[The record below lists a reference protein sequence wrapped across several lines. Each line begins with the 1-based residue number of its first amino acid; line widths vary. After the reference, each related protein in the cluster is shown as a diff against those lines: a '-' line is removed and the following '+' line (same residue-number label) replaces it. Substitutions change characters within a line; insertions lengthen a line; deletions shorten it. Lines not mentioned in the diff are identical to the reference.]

1 MHAAIETITTTDL
14 RKQAFSDDA
23 LGDHDAVGLA
33 ELLARR
39 ELSARD
45 LVVAAIAR
53 AEKVEPAL
61 HAIASEHFERA
72 LRGAADR
79 APGFFSGVPTF
90 IKDNT
95 PVAGMTTNH
104 GSAAVHSQ
112 PAREH
117 GAYAKQY
124 LAQGFVCLGKSA
136 LPEFGLNA
144 STEPMHASPTRNPWH
159 LDHSCGAS
167 SGGAAALV
175 ASGVVPI
182 AHANDGG
189 GSIRIPAA
197 CCGLVGLKPTRGRHV
212 LSEAARAM
220 PVNLHGEGVV
230 TRSVRDTARFHAEA
244 EKYHRDARLPP
255 LGLVNGPSQ
264 RRLRIGL
271 VIDSVTGAV
280 TDAATRAA
288 VEQAARLL
296 ADQGHDVEEVTIPF
310 TPQFTDDFLVYW
322 GFLAFALRWAGKRVI
337 DPSFDRSKVDGLTVG
352 LSRHFNANF
361 HRLPGALRRLHR
373 SRDLYAAMFKAQDVM
388 LTPVVS
394 HTTPKLGY
402 LSPEVASDELIERL
416 VQYAAFTPLA
426 NATGAPAISLPFA
439 STDEGLPIAIQLW
452 AAHGDE
458 RTLLELAFEVEQ
470 AKPWRKIFS

>member
-1 MHAAIETITTTDL
+1 MNEERTHH
-14 RKQAFSDDA
+14 AFSDDA
-23 LGDHDAVGLA
+23 LGDRDAVGLA
-33 ELLARR
+33 ELIERGEVPAR
-39 ELSARD
+39 ELVA
-45 LVVAAIAR
+45 AAIAR
-53 AEKVEPAL
+53 AQKVEPVL
-61 HAIASEHFERA
+61 HAIAAECFERA
-72 LRGAADR
+72 VDAAER
-79 APGFFSGVPTF
+79 PAQGFFSGIPTF

-95 PVAGMTTNH
+95 PFGGMATNH
-104 GSAAVHSQ
+104 GSAAVRSQ

-144 STEPMHASPTRNPWH
+144 STEPAHASPTRNPWH
-159 LDHSCGAS
+159 IEHSCGAS

-175 ASGVVPI
+175 AAGVVPI

-212 LSEAARAM
+212 LSEAARSL
-220 PVNLHGEGVV
+220 PVNLAGEGVV

-244 EKYHRDARLPP
+244 EKYHRDTRLPP
-255 LGLVNGPSQ
+255 LGLVEGPGT

-271 VIDSVTGAV
+271 MMDSVTGAV
-280 TDAATRAA
+280 TDAATRAT
-288 VEQAARLL
+288 VEQAATLL
-296 ADQGHDVEEVTIPF
+296 AGQGHRIEEISIPF
-310 TPQFTDDFLVYW
+310 TSEFTEDFLVYW

-337 DPSFDRSKVDGLTVG
+337 DRSFDRSKLDGLTIG
-352 LSRHFNANF
+352 LSRHFQRNF

-373 SRDLYAAMFKAQDVM
+373 SSNQYAAMFEGHDAM

-402 LSPEVASDELIERL
+402 LSPEVASEELIERL
-416 VQYAAFTPLA
+416 VHYAAFTPLA
-426 NATGAPAISLPFA
+426 NATGAPAISLPFG
-439 STDEGLPIAIQLW
+439 SSDEGLPIAIQLW

-458 RTLLELAFEVEQ
+458 RTLLELAFEIEQ
-470 AKPWRKIFS
+470 AKPWRKIYA

>member
-1 MHAAIETITTTDL
+1 LSEARIH
-14 RKQAFSDDA
+14 AFSDNV

-33 ELLARR
+33 ELIRR
-39 ELSARD
+39 GDVSSRE
-45 LVVAAIAR
+45 LVVAAIER
-53 AEKVEPAL
+53 AEKVEPVL
-61 HAIASEHFERA
+61 RAIAAECFQRA
-72 LRGAADR
+72 LDAAEHP
-79 APGFFSGVPTF
+79 APGFFSGIPTF

-95 PVAGMTTNH
+95 PFAGMTTNH

-117 GAYAKQY
+117 GVYTKQY

-144 STEPMHASPTRNPWH
+144 TTEPEHALPTRNPWH
-159 LDHSCGAS
+159 IEHSCGAS

-212 LSEAARAM
+212 ISESARSL
-220 PVNLHGEGVV
+220 PVNVHGEGVV

-244 EKYHRDARLPP
+244 EKYHRETSLPRLD
-255 LGLVNGPSQ
+255 LVEGPGK

-271 VIDSVTGAV
+271 MIDSVNGMA
-280 TDAATRAA
+280 TDAATRAT
-288 VEQAARLL
+288 VEQAAKLL
-296 ADQGHDVEEVTIPF
+296 ADQGHQIEQISVPF
-310 TPQFTDDFLVYW
+310 TSQFTEDFLIYW
-322 GFLAFALRWAGKRVI
+322 GFLATALRYGGKRVI
-337 DPSFDRSKVDGLTVG
+337 DPSFDRSKLDGLTLG
-352 LSRHFNANF
+352 LSRRFGRTF
-361 HRLPGALRRLHR
+361 YRLPGALRRLHR
-373 SRDLYAAMFKAQDVM
+373 SRDQYAAIFEKRDAM
-388 LTPVVS
+388 LTPVVG

-402 LSPEVASDELIERL
+402 LSPTVAIDELVERL
-416 VQYAAFTPLA
+416 VRYAGFTPLA
-426 NATGAPAISLPFA
+426 NAAGAPAISLPFG
-439 STDEGLPIAIQLW
+439 SSEEGLPIAIQLW

-458 RTLLELAFEVEQ
+458 RTLLELAFEIEQ
-470 AKPWRKIFS
+470 AKPWRKIHA

>member
-1 MHAAIETITTTDL
+1 MNGERSCH
-14 RKQAFSDDA
+14 AFSNDV

-33 ELLARR
+33 ELLGSGQV
-39 ELSARD
+39 SARE

-53 AEKVEPAL
+53 AEKVEPLL
-61 HAIASEHFERA
+61 HAVAAECFERA
-72 LRGAADR
+72 VEAAER
-79 APGFFSGVPTF
+79 PAEGFFSGIPTF

-95 PVAGMTTNH
+95 PFGGMTTNH
-104 GSAAVHSQ
+104 GSAAVSSQ

-117 GAYAKQY
+117 GIYTKQY

-144 STEPMHASPTRNPWH
+144 TTEPAHASPTRNPWD
-159 LDHSCGAS
+159 LEHSCGAS

-212 LSEAARAM
+212 VSESARSL
-220 PVNLHGEGVV
+220 PVNIHGEGVV
-230 TRSVRDTARFHAEA
+230 TRSVRDTARFHAEG
-244 EKYHRDARLPP
+244 ESYHRNTSLPP
-255 LGLVNGPSQ
+255 LGLVEGPGK

-271 VIDSVTGAV
+271 MIDSVNGIA
-280 TDAATRAA
+280 TDAATRAT
-288 VEQAARLL
+288 VEQAAKLL
-296 ADQGHDVEEVTIPF
+296 ADQGHRVEPISIPF
-310 TPQFTDDFLVYW
+310 TSQFTEDFLVYW
-322 GFLAFALRWAGKRVI
+322 GFLATALRYGGKRVI
-337 DPSFDRSKVDGLTVG
+337 DPSFDRSKLDGLTLG
-352 LSRHFNANF
+352 LSRRFGKTF

-373 SRDLYAAMFKAQDVM
+373 TRDQYASMFVEHDAL
-388 LTPVVS
+388 LTPVVG

-402 LSPEVASDELIERL
+402 LSPTVAIDDLLERL
-416 VQYAAFTPLA
+416 VRYAGFTPLA
-426 NATGAPAISLPFA
+426 NAAGAPAISLPFG
-439 STDEGLPIAIQLW
+439 SLEEGLPIAIQLW

-470 AKPWRKIFS
+470 AKPWRKIQA